1 MAWST
6 YAGQRCAEVGNSKL
20 CMPVGGT
27 GGRGAGRVVSVVK
40 VIRHKRASWLILEG
54 SPTAAGRWKVGHDH
68 QEQSSSLGKDTGCGN
83 RGGCV

>member
-1 MAWST
+1 M
-6 YAGQRCAEVGNSKL
+6 
-20 CMPVGGT
+20 
-27 GGRGAGRVVSVVK
+27 SVVK